1 MESFP
6 NHELSPKLCYISQM
20 RERGAA
26 LPTVLAL
33 VTLVLIVGLAMGSMS
48 VLSLQF
54 NSRQVE
60 GMRMEMAARGAIA
73 QVLAKLHAEDREAGM
88 DPLTPEPYRV
98 VDRLGENL
106 TFEQDGYRATISF
119 SASEN
124 YSSDNLGGDSPMV
137 GSLDLSDEV
146 PRIPPFSLDLV
157 VNVDG
162 PANDS
167 RYRVG
172 LRRVWPYALY
182 TKLGP
187 IVVMGDPSVGQD
199 STQASSVQG
208 DVYTSWNGGAPAG
221 GVYYTGYGF
230 DPFLSPFNLLAY
242 LEARAG
248 LHPTEPPQW
257 PLIVGQIV
265 GRNNVTAPND
275 VHADSDAD
283 THFFFYAAGAGM
295 PEIPSGNPS
304 DPTFGAGGATFT
316 NGGNSVDGDFI
327 YSYED
332 EQQLELAPMVVPTP
346 LNIGDGVPLLG
357 DPPSVPN
364 QFSGKSSQRRPLAV
378 DPLAGTPGATVFGS
392 GSFQTPPGLTGAD
405 SLLADTYN
413 LTDASAILEDR
424 RDGTIPFLLRD
435 DLVLSDTHYV
445 INGSLTNRHVLYY
458 KEYDAK
464 GKGLYVRENRA
475 GMRLQNTTLHVKG
488 DLDLGAGSFDGPNP
502 EDRVTVEG
510 SAATLIVDGKLIL
523 GNATINAQDQ
533 GFMIYAD
540 DIVIKGGGNFFGLM
554 IAKNSISIL
563 STEGNQLNVSGA
575 LLCQGRGGITLRG
588 TNLKH
593 DPEYLKSLNRAGD
606 FQITSWKKM

>member
-6 NHELSPKLCYISQM
+6 NHELYLKLCYIGEM

-60 GMRMEMAARGAIA
+60 GMRMEMAARGAVA

-98 VDRLGENL
+98 VDRIGDNL
-106 TFEQDGYRATISF
+106 SFEQDGYRATVTF
-119 SASEN
+119 TASEN

-137 GSLDLSDEV
+137 GSPDSDDV

-167 RYRVG
+167 QYRVG

-199 STQASSVQG
+199 SNQASSVKG

-221 GVYYTGYGF
+221 GVNYTGYGF
-230 DPFLSPFNLLAY
+230 DPFLCPFNVLAY
-242 LEARAG
+242 IEARTG

-257 PLIVGQIV
+257 PLIIGQIV

-275 VHADSDAD
+275 VHANSDDD
-283 THFFFYAAGAGM
+283 THFFFYAAAAGM
-295 PEIPSGNPS
+295 PEIPSGNPA

-316 NGGNSVDGDFI
+316 NGGNMVDGDFI

-332 EQQLELAPMVVPTP
+332 EQEVDLKPMVVPTP
-346 LNIGDGVPLLG
+346 LDGSAMPG
-357 DPPSVPN
+357 SPPSVPN
-364 QFSGKSSQRRPLAV
+364 EFVGDISQRRPLAV
-378 DPLAGTPGATVFGS
+378 DPLAGTPGATVFSS

-405 SLLADTYN
+405 SLLVDTYG
-413 LTDASAILEDR
+413 LTDASSILEDR
-424 RDGTIPFLLRD
+424 RDGNVPFLLRD
-435 DLVLSDTHYV
+435 DLELSNTHYV
-445 INGSLTNRHVLYY
+445 VNGSLTNRQVLYY
-458 KEYDAK
+458 KAYDAQ

-475 GMRLQNTTLHVKG
+475 GMKLQNTTLHVKG
-488 DLDLGAGSFDGPNP
+488 DLDLGAGSFDGPDP

-563 STEGNQLNVSGA
+563 STEGNQLNISGA

-588 TNLKH
+588 TQLKH

-606 FQITSWKKM
+606 FQITSWKKL